1 MKINIQSASHFIAEK
16 IKTVAGTL
24 SRSKK
29 KSNNDRMEFRSKMWM
44 FLKDLEGEMYKW
56 VNGDEMEVKEL
67 VEAAGYEVEL

>member
-67 VEAAGYEVEL
+67 VEAAGYEVDL

>member
-1 MKINIQSASHFIAEK
+1 MKINIQSASHFLAEK

-29 KSNNDRMEFRSKMWM
+29 KSNNDRMEFRSKMWL